1 MKEHH
6 IQATVLQEDLR
17 QANSK
22 IEALQGLLQEKD
34 EQETQKR
41 VHVLNHQISR
51 LQTTL
56 HSQQTLLDSLS
67 NPDTLLLTLDTLLH
81 QQGKQE
87 RGFQFATTALNNTKQ
102 SCPAVS
108 GDLQVGFAA
117 NFFVCAIVNSG
128 EIVGLSEGNP
138 VTKYRSVL
146 CEGSLTGNQCVGCR
160 TLSSIISGK
169 KSHNFSRGD
178 LGQYT
183 NIQLDALKEAKPL
196 PHPNFRNQ

>member
-81 QQGKQE
+81 QQGKEE
-87 RGFQFATTALNNTKQ
+87 RGFKIA
-102 SCPAVS
+102 
-108 GDLQVGFAA
+108 
-117 NFFVCAIVNSG
+117 FVV
-128 EIVGLSEGNP
+128 E
-138 VTKYRSVL
+138 
-146 CEGSLTGNQCVGCR
+146 
-160 TLSSIISGK
+160 
-169 KSHNFSRGD
+169 
-178 LGQYT
+178 
-183 NIQLDALKEAKPL
+183 
-196 PHPNFRNQ
+196 